1 MHFPLV
7 FKFLLSDYTKLSII
21 LFLSEHR
28 QSVRGLSELRIWYE
42 QPLPGG
48 MQGWLLNNTF
58 KSNMKTALL
67 GG

>member
-1 MHFPLV
+1 MANRHSDEFGTGLAVVLV
-7 FKFLLSDYTKLSII
+7 LS
-21 LFLSEHR
+21 FSEHR
-28 QSVRGLSELRIWYE
+28 LAVRGLSDLRIWYE